1 MFIFYYLFERF
12 NFLIENYFWQEKKRM
27 NFLSIQLIVCFAYL
41 INTIYPACI
50 HDQPNNDKR
59 HPTLLI
65 SLDGFRADK
74 LDEFLRQRP
83 NSNLKKYF
91 VNAGVKADYMIPAF
105 PSLTFPNHFTLVT
118 GLYMESHGL
127 VGNAIYDP
135 KLEDRVNFMS
145 SDPSALNEK
154 WWKEAGL

>member
-1 MFIFYYLFERF
+1 MQNVLVACLFLA
-12 NFLIENYFWQEKKRM
+12 FLNEIAAICLSDENL
-27 NFLSIQLIVCFAYL
+27 NI
-41 INTIYPACI
+41 
-50 HDQPNNDKR
+50 DKR

-118 GLYMESHGL
+118 GLYMESHGI
-127 VGNAIYDP
+127 VGNAIFDDST
-135 KLEDRVNFMS
+135 KERVNFLS
-145 SDPSALNEK
+145 NDTGTLNAK
-154 WWKEAGL
+154 WWNKAGNIYFT